1 MSKAQ
6 TVEQD
11 SSDFGATMDW
21 LERKLTYNY
30 FDPTNQQWWVNV
42 IQKKENGA
50 YTIKNIAAKH
60 PEHVTEKIYHQR
72 TFFMWDLNP
81 KTVSVSEVPKDLGRF
96 IKGKLVRLEGFKGEN
111 KILNTKDGRRGSSVS
126 YIHIS
131 IPEFLEDSLQGYSL
145 QVKEKLAT
153 ALYLNA
159 RVFNTGNEEE
169 NRAIVFQTL
178 QGKYISEDSTSYL
191 DFDLID
197 QGLITFNVRGGQK
210 PDVGTFG
217 YDSEKKIFFYFK
229 ATSGG
234 HLIRQ
239 LKVDELTRDLV
250 LNNEEGD
257 SVSIIGRNTFEFT
270 MNGVTTRY
278 YRY

>member
-1 MSKAQ
+1 M
-6 TVEQD
+6 
-11 SSDFGATMDW
+11 
-21 LERKLTYNY
+21 
-30 FDPTNQQWWVNV
+30 
-42 IQKKENGA
+42 
-50 YTIKNIAAKH
+50 
-60 PEHVTEKIYHQR
+60 
-72 TFFMWDLNP
+72 
-81 KTVSVSEVPKDLGRF
+81 
-96 IKGKLVRLEGFKGEN
+96 
-111 KILNTKDGRRGSSVS
+111 
-126 YIHIS
+126 
-131 IPEFLEDSLQGYSL
+131 
-145 QVKEKLAT
+145 
-153 ALYLNA
+153 
-159 RVFNTGNEEE
+159 
-169 NRAIVFQTL
+169 